1 MEFSGISHY
10 GSSVVNG
17 GSDLMIYNESGEIFA
32 NDNGLEQFSEPYATD
47 NEFIESQTILADGG
61 DRFGVSAISFDLEE
75 ELLWMGN
82 QGGHVTSYFGTA
94 AQKYTSFQV
103 HASEEVRHILTGE
116 AGILALTSSS
126 LRGQIRRGLPL
137 FTHCSENMVE
147 MQCMLQTSP
156 TSLLMGGHQDKI
168 IQFDLA
174 QGIETGLIDVGENGC
189 AILRQHPRYV
199 CAGDPSGRITL
210 RDPNSLSVEHV
221 LETHSGSLSDF
232 DVHGN
237 LLLSCGFTNRQGT
250 LSVDRF
256 LMVYD
261 LRMMRLVNPIPVV
274 LDPLLL
280 RFMPSFTSRVAV
292 VSSLGQLQLA
302 DTVSLSTPNLSLY
315 QVNTAGSLC
324 LSLDMSSSC
333 QCLAIGDSGGYIH
346 VFTPTNSENP
356 MINTYSRETEFAD
369 QIDLPPSLSIK
380 DETASLAAIPLPYS
394 PHGGKLLSD
403 WPAQCLNNVYRP
415 TPPIDPDILR
425 SMKMQG
431 TIGYAPNP
439 MTRRRNQVLYESNMD
454 LKRRNG
460 LVNGGSS
467 SSGDGRQKGNGED
480 SGFIAIP
487 KRYRKTEVKYTRMGM
502 DDFDFD
508 IYNNTSFCGLEA
520 SLPNSYCNAMLQILY
535 FLEPIRCIL
544 LSHICQREFC
554 LSCELGFL
562 FHMLDKSHGF
572 PCQAANFQRAFRTV
586 PEAYALGLLLSDQ
599 NPESKSNLIRLIQSW
614 NRFILHQMH
623 YELLE
628 VKKQQNEI
636 LKEKQ
641 QKKLQG
647 AQPPFVYN
655 EQEFPSISN
664 PVISSNVQWR
674 LQQSTS
680 TEAGSS
686 TDVMVV
692 QQTAAQ
698 SQFWEM
704 DPYIYGYQDES
715 RYWWIPTGTT
725 YYSHYQDTPL
735 TNGATPLQPS
745 SAHDAPFDV
754 TRDKENEDDT
764 TEISRL
770 LGSKQVHTHRCL
782 KCGRQVSKESVMLLC
797 NLVYP
802 EAKEGVQYT
811 FGQILGQSLCPE
823 QVTPAWCDSCDRFQ
837 PTKQSRGLKQLPH
850 ILSINCNLDNPKDK
864 AFWQTQ
870 TDLIVKKMIDKNGGE
885 TNSLN
890 QPQSSPT
897 KACRYGS
904 SCTRPNCRFRHPG
917 QSQDKETAQNK
928 SNANSQFYS
937 TCSWLPLS
945 ICMERLSNGAVRA
958 YSLNDPSEKPIETAE
973 EVVQSSN
980 YDLFAVL
987 CHVNDDRKNLI
998 SLINVGSGY
1007 HSRLGGASL
1016 SSWYLFNDFCIT
1028 QVNAQEAIWFSL
1040 DWKVPCVLFWI
1051 SRDLPKELI
1060 PTVSNPLT
1068 AEVFSEDNSLARNN
1082 GARKMITFTPLTPDE
1097 IAAPGELVAMDAEFV
1112 TLNQEES
1119 ELRSDGKVSTVKPS
1133 HKSVA
1138 RITCIRG
1145 QGPKEGTPFI
1155 DDYISTQEQ
1164 VVDYLTKFSGIKPGD
1179 LDANFSSKHLT
1190 TLKSTYQKLRF
1201 LVDNGVKFVGHGLKN
1216 DFRVINLVVPP
1227 EQVVDTVLLFHLPNH
1242 RLISLRFLAWHFL
1255 GMKIQS
1261 VTHDSIEDAR
1271 AALQLYKK
1279 YKEIDS
1285 QGNLKETL
1293 IDLYRVGNQH
1303 QWKVPGVDD

>member
-1 MEFSGISHY
+1 MSHY
-10 GSSVVNG
+10 GPSVVNG
-17 GSDLMIYNESGEIFA
+17 GSDMMVYSENGEIYA
-32 NDNGLEQFSEPYATD
+32 DENGLEQFPETYATD

-61 DRFGVSAISFDLEE
+61 DRFGVSAVSFDMEE

-103 HASEEVRHILTGE
+103 HASEEVRHIVTGE

-156 TSLLMGGHQDKI
+156 TTLLMGGHHDKI

-174 QGIETGLIDVGENGC
+174 QGIETGLVDAGENGC
-189 AILRQHPRYV
+189 AILRQHPRYL
-199 CAGDPSGRITL
+199 CAGDPSGRIVL

-221 LETHSGSLSDF
+221 FETHSGSLSDF

-237 LLLSCGFTNRQGT
+237 LLISCGFSNRQGSM
-250 LSVDRF
+250 SVDRF

-261 LRMMRLVNPIPVV
+261 LRMMRLVSPIPVV

-280 RFMPSFTSRVAV
+280 RFLPSFTSRVAV

-324 LSLDMSSSC
+324 LSMDVSSSC

-346 VFTPTNSENP
+346 VFTPSNSENT

-369 QIDLPPSLSIK
+369 QIDLPPSISIK
-380 DETASLAAIPLPYS
+380 DESMSLASIPLPYPGS
-394 PHGGKLLSD
+394 KLLSD
-403 WPAQCLNNVYRP
+403 WPESCLKNVYRP

-439 MTRRRNQVLYESNMD
+439 MTRRRNQVLYESSND

-460 LVNGGSS
+460 VVNGGNGST
-467 SSGDGRQKGNGED
+467 GEGRQKGNGED

-487 KRYRKTEVKYTRMGM
+487 KRYRKTEVKYSRMGM

-544 LSHICQREFC
+544 LSHLCQREFC

-628 VKKQQNEI
+628 VKKFQNEI

-641 QKKLQG
+641 QKQMQD

-655 EQEFPSISN
+655 EHEFPSISN
-664 PVISSNVQWR
+664 QVVPSNIQWR
-674 LQQSTS
+674 LQQSS
-680 TEAGSS
+680 APDPSNPN
-686 TDVMVV
+686 DVVVV
-692 QQTAAQ
+692 QQPSDAASLNGSITHQ
-698 SQFWEM
+698 SAPEAS
-704 DPYIYGYQDES
+704 DSVPGDS
-715 RYWWIPTGTT
+715 RERNN
-725 YYSHYQDTPL
+725 D
-735 TNGATPLQPS
+735 
-745 SAHDAPFDV
+745 
-754 TRDKENEDDT
+754 DDT

-770 LGSKQVHTHRCL
+770 LGSKQIHTHRCL

-802 EAKEGVQYT
+802 EAKEGVQHT
-811 FGQILGQSLCPE
+811 FGQVLAQSLCPE

-837 PTKQSRGLKQLPH
+837 PTKQSRGLRQLPH
-850 ILSINCNLDNPKDK
+850 ILSINCGLDNPKDK
-864 AFWQTQ
+864 AFWQMQ
-870 TDLIVKKMIDKNGGE
+870 TDLVVQKMIEKTGGE
-885 TNSLN
+885 TNGPVSAPAPAPAPAA
-890 QPQSSPT
+890 PQSSPT

-904 SCTRPNCRFRHPG
+904 ACTRPNCRFRHPG
-917 QSQDKETAQNK
+917 QNQERETGQNK
-928 SNANSQFYS
+928 NTNSQLYS

-958 YSLNDPSEKPIETAE
+958 YNLNEPSEKPTGTGD
-973 EVVQSSN
+973 EVVQTST
-980 YDLFAVL
+980 YDLVSVL
-987 CHVNDDRKNLI
+987 CHVNDERKNLV
-998 SLINVGSGY
+998 SLIKVGGGY

-1016 SSWYLFNDFCIT
+1016 SSWYLFNDFSIT
-1028 QVNAQEAIWFSL
+1028 QVNAQEAVWFSL
-1040 DWKVPCVLFWI
+1040 DWKVPCTLYWV
-1051 SRDLPKELI
+1051 SRDMPKDLT
-1060 PTVSNPLT
+1060 PRVTNPLT
-1068 AEVFSEDNSLARNN
+1068 AEVFNEDNSLARNN
-1082 GARKMITFTPLTPDE
+1082 GARKMITFSPLMQDE
-1097 IAAPGELVAMDAEFV
+1097 MPAPGELVAMDAEFV

-1138 RITCIRG
+1138 RITCVRG
-1145 QGPKEGTPFI
+1145 QGSREGTPFI

-1227 EQVVDTVLLFHLPNH
+1227 EQIVDTVLLFHLPNH

-1255 GMKIQS
+1255 GTKIQS
-1261 VTHDSIEDAR
+1261 VTHDSVEDAR
-1271 AALQLYKK
+1271 TALQLYKK
-1279 YKEIDS
+1279 YKEIDA

-1293 IDLYRVGNQH
+1293 IELYKIGNQQ
-1303 QWKVPGVDD
+1303 QWKVPGVDAD

>member
-10 GSSVVNG
+10 GPGDANVYSEN
-17 GSDLMIYNESGEIFA
+17 GEIYT
-32 NDNGLEQFSEPYATD
+32 DENGLEQYAETYSTD

-61 DRFGVSAISFDLEE
+61 DRFGVSAVSFDLEE

-82 QGGHVTSYFGTA
+82 QGGHVTSYFGSG

-126 LRGQIRRGLPL
+126 LRGQIRRGLPM

-156 TSLLMGGHQDKI
+156 TSLLMGGHQDKL
-168 IQFDLA
+168 IQFDLT
-174 QGIETGLIDVGENGC
+174 QGIETGLFDAGENGC
-189 AILRQHPRYV
+189 AILRQHPRYL
-199 CAGDPSGRITL
+199 CSGDPSGRVVL

-237 LLLSCGFTNRQGT
+237 LLISCGFSNRQGA

-302 DTVSLSTPNLSLY
+302 DTVSLQTPNLSLY

-324 LSLDMSSSC
+324 LSLDVSSSC

-346 VFTPTNSENP
+346 VFTPTTSETP
-356 MINTYSRETEFAD
+356 MINTFSRETEFAD
-369 QIDLPPSLSIK
+369 QIDMPASISIK
-380 DETASLAAIPLPYS
+380 DESTSLAGIPLPYPPLGS
-394 PHGGKLLSD
+394 KLLSD
-403 WPAQCLNNVYRP
+403 WPEQCLQKIYRP

-439 MTRRRNQVLYESNMD
+439 MTRRRNQVLYELDM
-454 LKRRNG
+454 KRRNG
-460 LVNGGSS
+460 VVNG
-467 SSGDGRQKGNGED
+467 SGPMGGEGRPKNGEEV
-480 SGFIAIP
+480 GFIAIP
-487 KRYRKTEVKYTRMGM
+487 KRYRKVEVKYSRMGM

-508 IYNNTSFCGLEA
+508 IYNNTSFSGLEA

-535 FLEPIRCIL
+535 FLEPIRCVM

-628 VKKQQNEI
+628 VKKHQNEI
-636 LKEKQ
+636 LKQKQ
-641 QKKLQG
+641 QRERKELQD

-655 EQEFPSISN
+655 EQEFPSIAN

-674 LQQSTS
+674 LQPST
-680 TEAGSS
+680 A
-686 TDVMVV
+686 TDVPNPTDVIIAA
-692 QQTAAQ
+692 QAQ

-704 DPYIYGYQDES
+704 DPYLCAYQDES
-715 RYWWIPTGTT
+715 RYWWLPTGTT
-725 YYSHYQDTPL
+725 YYSYYQEASIS
-735 TNGATPLQPS
+735 NGTIPSQPIISQVMDNS
-745 SAHDAPFDV
+745 SETAN
-754 TRDKENEDDT
+754 TKEKEDDT

-770 LGSKQVHTHRCL
+770 LGSKQIHTHRCL
-782 KCGRQVSKESVMLLC
+782 KCGRQVSKESVLLLC

-802 EAKEGVQYT
+802 ESKEGVQHT
-811 FGQILGQSLCPE
+811 FGQVLGQSLCPE

-837 PTKQSRGLKQLPH
+837 PTKQSRGLKQLPC
-850 ILSINCNLDNPKDK
+850 ILSINCGLDNAKDK
-864 AFWQTQ
+864 TFWQIQ
-870 TDLIVKKMIDKNGGE
+870 MDLIVKKVIEMTGGE
-885 TNSLN
+885 VETPAPVVP
-890 QPQSSPT
+890 QPSPT

-904 SCTRPNCRFRHPG
+904 ACTRPNCRFRHPG
-917 QSQDKETAQNK
+917 QNMEKETQQNK
-928 SNANSQFYS
+928 TTTNSQFYS
-937 TCSWLPLS
+937 TTSWLPLS
-945 ICMERLSNGAVRA
+945 ICMERLSNGSVRA
-958 YSLNDPSEKPIETAE
+958 YNINDPSEKPTDSGE
-973 EVVQSSN
+973 EVVQSSV
-980 YDLFAVL
+980 YDLMAVV
-987 CHVNDDRKNLI
+987 CHVSDEKKNLV
-998 SLINVGSGY
+998 SLVNVGAGY
-1007 HSRLGGASL
+1007 HSRLGGAPL
-1016 SSWYLFNDFCIT
+1016 SNWYLFNDFCIT
-1028 QVNAQEAIWFSL
+1028 PVNAQEAIWFSL
-1040 DWKVPCVLFWI
+1040 DWKVPCVLYWV
-1051 SRDLPKELI
+1051 SRDLPKDLVPPVNI
-1060 PTVSNPLT
+1060 PLT
-1068 AEVFSEDNSLARNN
+1068 AEVFNEDNSLARNN
-1082 GARKMITFTPLTPDE
+1082 GARKMITFTPLMAEEMP
-1097 IAAPGELVAMDAEFV
+1097 APGELVAVDAEFV

-1138 RITCIRG
+1138 RITCVRG
-1145 QGPKEGTPFI
+1145 QGPREGTPFI

-1201 LVDNGVKFVGHGLKN
+1201 LVDTGVKFVGHGLKN

-1227 EQVVDTVLLFHLPNH
+1227 EQVIDTVLLFHLPNH

-1261 VTHDSIEDAR
+1261 VTHDSVEDAR

-1279 YKEIDS
+1279 YKEIDA
-1285 QGNLKETL
+1285 QGKLKDTL